1 MLVFIIIVIVSILIN
16 QLILKFGYNDLFY
29 KMNIERRFVEIDEPI
44 AITTVVEN
52 RKLLALPLLT
62 VRELFPTAFVEAKN
76 VHNMYILPKQRV
88 SRKYITSCRHR
99 GKQNI
104 ETVELELGDFFGFKA
119 QKAFLNLNEYVIVK
133 PKRVDLSQ
141 VLTLVGALSGEIP
154 VKRHLI
160 DDPLMTI
167 GIREYTG
174 SEPQRFIHWPS
185 SIRYGELMVK
195 QFDFTSENNVLV
207 LLNCEAKKPSWEPI
221 EEDLIEKTISFCRG
235 IVETLEESKIPYG
248 LMTNAKD
255 KRNIV
260 EDVTEV
266 RTAMGRSHFEAT
278 LEQLSVLEYRLVN
291 FFENMLIKLQTN
303 QSRFKTLVI
312 ISPRI
317 LDTYIDPLN
326 ELSKKTSK
334 LIVISLE
341 SEGFEK
347 LDKRIVTYK
356 ERI

>member
-1 MLVFIIIVIVSILIN
+1 MLVFIIIVIVSMLIN
-16 QLILKFGYNDLFY
+16 QMILRFGYNDLHY
-29 KMNIERRFVEIDEPI
+29 KMNIEKKFVEIDEAI

-62 VRELFPTAFVEAKN
+62 VREFFPLGFEESKN

-88 SRKYITSCRHR
+88 SRKYATSCSRR
-99 GKQNI
+99 GKKYI
-104 ETVELELGDFFGFKA
+104 ESVELELGDFFGFKA
-119 QKAFLNLNEYVIVK
+119 KKAFLNLEEYVIVK
-133 PKRVDLSQ
+133 PKKVDLEEK
-141 VLTLVGALSGEIP
+141 LTLVGALSGEIP

-167 GIREYTG
+167 GIREYSG

-195 QFDFTSENNVLV
+195 QFDFTSENNVMV

-221 EEDLIEKTISFCRG
+221 EEDLIEKTISYCRG
-235 IVETLEESKIPYG
+235 VVETLEESKIPYG

-260 EDVTEV
+260 EEVTEI
-266 RTAMGRSHFEAT
+266 RTAMGKSHFEAT
-278 LEQLSVLEYRLVN
+278 LEKISVLEYRLVN
-291 FFENMLIKLQTN
+291 FFENTLVKLQSN
-303 QSRFKTLVI
+303 QNRFKTLVI
-312 ISPRI
+312 ITPR
-317 LDTYIDPLN
+317 LLETYIEPLN
-326 ELSKKTSK
+326 VLSKITSK

-341 SEGFEK
+341 SQGFEK
-347 LDKRIVTYK
+347 LDKRIITYK
-356 ERI
+356 ERL